1 MYHQCLTCDIVVHT
15 SLYYLNTEIVSFIM
29 RMILKAVRDDDRSQP
44 LLLLMERKLI
54 LVTLVV
60 ALPPLA
66 HTGATITVVC
76 RCQLYLRKSRTLIE
90 NCPVSCQSS
99 HHNKKQPQRR
109 EDSKMNLR
117 NSFILN
123 FIISSQR
130 SCVYSV
136 TIMSLF

>member
-1 MYHQCLTCDIVVHT
+1 MIMYHQCLTCDIVVHT

-44 LLLLMERKLI
+44 LLLLMESKLI

-76 RCQLYLRKSRTLIE
+76 RCQLYLRKSSTLIE

-99 HHNKKQPQRR
+99 HHHKK
-109 EDSKMNLR
+109 KNNLWEEKIPR
-117 NSFILN
+117 WISEILLFWTLLSQVNEAVFIV
-123 FIISSQR
+123 SQ
-130 SCVYSV
+130 
-136 TIMSLF
+136 